1 VAGVRAEKLLARG
14 IDGGRR
20 RLPRRLEENG
30 EEGVLLGNTR
40 PCEVYWSLVKLAE

>member
-1 VAGVRAEKLLARG
+1 VAGVRAEKLPARG

-20 RLPRRLEENG
+20 QLPWQLGEND

-40 PCEVYWSLVKLAE
+40 PCVVYWSLVKLAE